1 MTYTKKHVGLWNIFG
16 SALGALLLT
25 YAIWQQFEAQ
35 VLMFFVIL
43 LAISEVFIQ
52 VRWRINIVCKFC
64 GFDPVLYLK
73 DAELAAAKVKEF
85 LERRKENPLRTPLN
99 LPTITKKRSEEIEAI
114 KAEVKSIESNRPRI
128 LSKQI

>member
-1 MTYTKKHVGLWNIFG
+1 MAYTKKHVGLWNFFG

-64 GFDPVLYLK
+64 GFDPILYLK

-85 LERRKENPLRTPLN
+85 LEKRQENPLRAPLN
-99 LPTITKKRSEEIEAI
+99 LPTITKQRVQEIEQMKAQI
-114 KAEVKSIESNRPRI
+114 KSVESNRPRI
-128 LSKQI
+128 LSRQI